1 MAMKTNTREPYGK
14 SALTFTDGFTL
25 TFQSDSL
32 VTGEEVRHT
41 LRFDRGWLSHFGAQ
55 PKEQTEAREL
65 RGFSRAPHYR
75 A

>member
-1 MAMKTNTREPYGK
+1 MKTNIREPYGK

-25 TFQSDSL
+25 TFQNDSPG
-32 VTGEEVRHT
+32 TGEEARHT
-41 LRFDRGWLSHFGAQ
+41 LRFDRGWLSHFGAHPKDQ
-55 PKEQTEAREL
+55 PEAPEL